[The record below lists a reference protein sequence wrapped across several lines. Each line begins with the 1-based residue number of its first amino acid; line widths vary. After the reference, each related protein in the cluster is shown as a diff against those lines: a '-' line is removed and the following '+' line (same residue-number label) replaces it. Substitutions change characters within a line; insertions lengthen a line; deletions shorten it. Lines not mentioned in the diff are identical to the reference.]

1 MSGIFS
7 RNEFY
12 WGEEFQKY
20 LANRHVAVFGLGGV
34 GAFCAEALARSGVGH
49 LSIVDFDVVSE
60 SNLNRQLPAL
70 FSAIGEKKTEVLRK
84 RLLDIN
90 PEVKVHVFDTFES
103 EKNIGDIFSERYDF
117 VADAIDSFRSKI
129 DLMEYCFKNG
139 ISFVQSAGAGNRL
152 DPTKLYISDISE
164 IKPKNCPFVSRMLSM
179 LRNKGITSGI
189 TVVTSREK
197 PKSLKKVF
205 SEEKIVLDDGEIIE
219 MKKFT
224 PSSTPFVPAVAGY
237 LMAYF
242 IVESFLINFKNE

>member
-70 FSAIGEKKTEVLRK
+70 FSTIGEKKTEVLRK

-90 PEVKVHVFDTFES
+90 PEVKVHVFDTFVS
-103 EKNIGDIFSERYDF
+103 EKNIGDIFSERYDCCRCDRF
-117 VADAIDSFRSKI
+117 F
-129 DLMEYCFKNG
+129 
-139 ISFVQSAGAGNRL
+139 
-152 DPTKLYISDISE
+152 P
-164 IKPKNCPFVSRMLSM
+164 
-179 LRNKGITSGI
+179 
-189 TVVTSREK
+189 
-197 PKSLKKVF
+197 LK
-205 SEEKIVLDDGEIIE
+205 D
-219 MKKFT
+219 
-224 PSSTPFVPAVAGY
+224 
-237 LMAYF
+237 
-242 IVESFLINFKNE
+242 

>member
-1 MSGIFS
+1 MNGIFS

-70 FSAIGEKKTEVLRK
+70 FSTIGEKKTEVLRK

-90 PEVKVHVFDTFES
+90 PEVKVHVFDTFVS

-129 DLMEYCFKNG
+129 HLMEYFFKNG
-139 ISFVQSAGAGNRL
+139 ISLVSSAGAGNRL

>member
-1 MSGIFS
+1 MI
-7 RNEFY
+7 
-12 WGEEFQKY
+12 
-20 LANRHVAVFGLGGV
+20 VFGLGGV
-34 GAFCAEALARSGVGH
+34 GSFCAEALVRSGVGY

-70 FSAIGEKKTEVLRK
+70 GSTIDQKKTEVLRK

-90 PEVKVHVFDTFES
+90 SDVKIQVFDTFVS

-129 DLMEYCFKNG
+129 DLMEYCHKNG
-139 ISFVQSAGAGNRL
+139 ISLISSAGAGNRL

-179 LRNKGITSGI
+179 LKNKGITSGI
-189 TVVTSREK
+189 SVVTSREK

-205 SEEKIVLDDGEIIE
+205 SEEKIVLEDGEILE

-224 PSSTPFVPAVAGY
+224 PASTPFVPAVAGY

-242 IVESFLINFKNE
+242 IVDNFLINFKHE